1 MTTTGKSLVR
11 NMSALVLLAGLAPPT
26 RAQVFDYDIQG
37 TTKDEFFGWELNRIG
52 DLDLDGCEDF
62 IVGAPD
68 FGSANAGKAT
78 VYSGNAGVAIVSLT
92 GNNQAFLGNSVDGKI
107 DSDGDG
113 YPDVIIGSVSDSSS
127 ASNGGR
133 VLVFSPQR
141 NKILIDL
148 YGGTKDEGLGCSVRS
163 LQGDLDGDGVNDFI
177 VGAEGIDMTYVYS
190 GATGALIYSHS
201 GQSGAE
207 SGFAVSNGGDMN
219 GDGIHD
225 YLIGAPFYADSHGN
239 KIGRVTAWSGKD
251 GSQLWGIDG
260 VANDFAFGWDIGH
273 PGDLDGDGLGDCIVG
288 APNYVD
294 SGGNMT
300 GAVYAISGAT
310 GTTLYTVYGDNDG
323 DWLGNSLQTVG
334 GDVDGDGT
342 TDFMAGAP
350 AYGGGIGY
358 ARLFSGATGNVL
370 FTYSVKTPDPG
381 VYSNYGWAVG
391 GGDVNGDG
399 RTDVII
405 GGITFD
411 LNPITS
417 KGRGIVETWITAVA
431 KWFTYGNGW
440 PGTNGV
446 PLLTGVN
453 NPVVGQSLS
462 LSLSNSA
469 GATTSGMILIGISAD
484 AIPTSKGGTLL
495 VDPLLYLPVSIPAA
509 GLTLTGSIPDDPS
522 LYGFNLYLQA
532 LELDAG
538 ASKRL
543 SFTPGLDL
551 YLGFD

>member
-1 MTTTGKSLVR
+1 VTTTRESFVR
-11 NMSALVLLAGLAPPT
+11 NLAALVFLAGLAPLT

-37 TTKDEFFGWELNRIG
+37 STKGDDFGWDLNRIG

-62 IVGAPD
+62 IVGAPY
-68 FGSANAGKAT
+68 FGSTDAGKAT
-78 VYSGNAGVAIVSLT
+78 VYSGNTGIEIASLT
-92 GNNQAFLGNSVDGKI
+92 GNLQSFMGRSVDGKI

-113 YPDVIIGSVSDSSS
+113 YPDVLIGASTDSTS

-133 VLVFSPQR
+133 VVVFSPQL
-141 NKILIDL
+141 NKILLDL
-148 YGGTKDEGLGCSVRS
+148 HGGKVNGILGFSVRS

-177 VGAEGIDMTYVYS
+177 AGAPGIDRSYVYS
-190 GATGALIYSHS
+190 GATGAVIYTHD
-201 GQSGAE
+201 GQNGAE

-219 GDGIHD
+219 GDGVHD
-225 YLIGAPFYADSHGN
+225 YLIGAPFYVDSHGN
-239 KIGRVTAWSGKD
+239 QTGRVTAWSGKD

-260 VANDFAFGWDIGH
+260 STGSAFGLSIGH
-273 PGDLDGDGLGDCIVG
+273 PGDLDGDGLGDCVVG
-288 APNYVD
+288 APYDVD
-294 SGGNMT
+294 LGGNTT
-300 GAVYAISGAT
+300 GAVYAISGAS
-310 GTTLYTVYGDNDG
+310 GTTLYAVYGDNNN
-323 DWLGNSLQTVG
+323 DWLGNSVQTVG
-334 GDVDGDGT
+334 GDVDDDGT

-350 AYGGGIGY
+350 AFSGGIGY

-370 FTYSVKTPDPG
+370 FSYDVKTPDPG
-381 VYSNYGWAVG
+381 IYTNYGFAVG

-405 GGITFD
+405 GGIFFDFDPATF
-411 LNPITS
+411 N
-417 KGRGIVETWITAVA
+417 GRGIVETWITAVA

-446 PLLTGVN
+446 PMLTGVN

-469 GATTSGMILIGISAD
+469 GATTNGLILIGITAD

-495 VDPLLYLPVSIPAA
+495 VDPLLYVPVSIPAT
-509 GLTLTGSIPDDPS
+509 GLTLTGSIPNDPS
-522 LYGFNLYLQA
+522 LYGFNLYLQG

-551 YLGFD
+551 EFGFD